1 MITYHLPKLIHISNS
16 CHSLPAIAKFF
27 LLEDILKKIYVLAN
41 VVGDPWNFLMD
52 SNFLK
57 FCKCERFK
65 KKTVHTTWLSDIIEI
80 LRDSSIRRGT
90 TVVKLLESRDLY
102 TYCQLVNKV
111 RELCNRRSVV
121 PSRSPDILTPCVNC
135 VFTPKN
141 VKDWLWPFL
150 AQRSLKTRQL
160 RRFCSSIACFLLTK
174 PCFTCNICK

>member
-111 RELCNRRSVV
+111 RELCNRRSVDPKPRARHLNSV
-121 PSRSPDILTPCVNC
+121 RELCVYTEKCQRLTMTIFSPKKPQN
-135 VFTPKN
+135 
-141 VKDWLWPFL
+141 
-150 AQRSLKTRQL
+150 
-160 RRFCSSIACFLLTK
+160 SST
-174 PCFTCNICK
+174 T